1 MVCNRMKPQGVE
13 EDQVKLKAFPFTLKG
28 AAEERFFSMPSGSI
42 RTWNDLK
49 RKFLDVTTRLF

>member
-1 MVCNRMKPQGVE
+1 MKPQGVE